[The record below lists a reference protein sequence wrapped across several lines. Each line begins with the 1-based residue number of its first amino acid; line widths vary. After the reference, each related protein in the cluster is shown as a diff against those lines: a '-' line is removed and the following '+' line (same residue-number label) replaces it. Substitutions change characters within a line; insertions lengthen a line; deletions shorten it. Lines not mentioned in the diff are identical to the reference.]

1 MKQNHIRL
9 LANLLAATTT
19 IAMAQAHPGHEK
31 DDKAIRE
38 QYTQA
43 EKHYTERIKA
53 NPKAVD
59 GYSRRGDARLFLSKF
74 AGAVEDYEQMIK
86 LDPALDVSHWR
97 LGIAYYYVNRF
108 DKASRQF
115 QIYHNYDNVDREN
128 GIWRFMSQTR
138 HKNMEVAR
146 KALLK
151 YEKTDRPP
159 YPWLYALYAGDI
171 KPEQVYEKIEETGFP
186 ERYKERVLFHA
197 QLYVGIFHEL
207 HGREKEALKHLDAA
221 ASNKF
226 GRSTGTYMWQVARVH
241 HDLLAKK
248 LSPKGAEKDSPAEKP
263 KD

>member
-1 MKQNHIRL
+1 MKNIHSLFLVLFVSISFSS
-9 LANLLAATTT
+9 
-19 IAMAQAHPGHEK
+19 MAVEHPVPETER
-31 DDKAIRE
+31 KAIAE
-38 QYTQA
+38 KYGQA
-43 EKHYTERIKA
+43 EKRHTALIKA
-53 NPKAVD
+53 DPKSVD
-59 GYSRRGDARLFLSKF
+59 AYSRRGDARLFLGKF
-74 AGAVEDYEQMIK
+74 AGAVQDYEKMIK
-86 LDPALDVSHWR
+86 LDPSLDVSHWR

>member
-1 MKQNHIRL
+1 MKQNHTRL

-31 DDKAIRE
+31 DDKAIRV

-43 EKHYTERIKA
+43 EKHYTERIAA

-108 DKASRQF
+108 DKAARQF